1 MSPAFREKIM
11 SRKNHPAPSGAPAR
25 QQSPA
30 SAPHSKSESKRAAPK
45 TDAAKAE
52 PVPHVRPPVRSD
64 DN

>member
-1 MSPAFREKIM
+1 M

-25 QQSPA
+25 QQQPT
-30 SAPHSKSESKRAAPK
+30 SAAPSKNEPKRATTK

>member
-1 MSPAFREKIM
+1 M

-25 QQSPA
+25 ERQPA
-30 SAPHSKSESKRAAPK
+30 SAADSKGESKRAAPK
-45 TDAAKAE
+45 PDAAKAE